1 MHDIRIN
8 CKRVYDVGINF
19 NEEASKLIEIKN
31 NLTGI
36 SNRVK
41 EAWTGDDRHNFLES
55 FDAHIYELENIANY
69 LKDDE
74 KLLKNIALCHAQI
87 NEDFAKQTERSGED
101 EHRV

>member
-36 SNRVK
+36 SNRYHDLAILYRSIK
-41 EAWTGDDRHNFLES
+41 YNFNGSYGKSYEGFLENKL
-55 FDAHIYELENIANY
+55 FD
-69 LKDDE
+69 
-74 KLLKNIALCHAQI
+74 LLKIKRN
-87 NEDFAKQTERSGED
+87 D
-101 EHRV
+101 ELIKYFLVLDEILG